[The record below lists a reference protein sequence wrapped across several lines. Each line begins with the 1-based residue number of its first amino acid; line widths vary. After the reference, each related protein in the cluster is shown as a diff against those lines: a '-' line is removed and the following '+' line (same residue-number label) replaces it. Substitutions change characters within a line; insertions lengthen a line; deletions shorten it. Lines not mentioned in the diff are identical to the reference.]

1 MVELGKLI
9 KFDPFTKQIMRPTL
23 ILETRSGKALGLI
36 NYTDLNMSFTAKG
49 LQEISFTTHKAVNG
63 VECEFW
69 DKLRGLAVIR
79 YMIEGEKYIRFEASF
94 SVIDGDET
102 VKSCNAVSLET
113 ELGQRTLREFYVN
126 DPNNLQDWLDYDEE
140 TGMATPTVL
149 WNENDTAHS
158 LLTRALERVPHWS
171 VGEVSEYF
179 NDGNTVSRADTMQ
192 RTFSINGST
201 VYDFLEGDVC
211 REFGCVFMYDTVN
224 RTINCYN
231 LDDCVWMYSSSPEL
245 NGKVAE
251 DITYRNHQF
260 YDKDGNLI
268 DNDNV
273 YIEDS
278 EGTLRK
284 VVYRYC
290 DGIGKDTGILMSKS
304 RLANSFQISE
314 NKDSVKNLF
323 HITAGDDI
331 MTNLGVAA
339 ANATGNTD
347 IVLFDNFVYEDMS
360 DELRNKLL
368 GDGVSEMGYTNYLKE
383 EQKKFYGEPEIVD
396 LITSRSYET
405 NPTDLETANSFYDQY
420 TSGQLQSGLYLGYA
434 NSLTKQSFYEHSMS
448 PSTSLSVTTA
458 QEQLNILTT
467 KLATDTLLVT
477 VKPTATA
484 YTTVTSTLSKYFK
497 TYIDTRYDIDID
509 KESTSY
515 TVNTATEGVWHG
527 KVTITRAIDS
537 TDTVTSG
544 TLNVAVRYV
553 NSSDTTSAGQTAY
566 IEYNKQKILMQIANG
581 DLANLNMIV
590 NGQFISNTELRNL
603 LKQYSLSM
611 LEGFYKGMQECIA
624 TLIELKN
631 KLDTIHS
638 ASFDLLYA
646 EWQARSAICEEI
658 YNFRQKQVVGWNDI
672 VQKLATEIGMFQS
685 YLDIQRYLAD
695 IRQNGN
701 PITIDQMCSIVGVDR
716 EKGNQILDKSFAGID
731 KAVIYDENTGTSI
744 VISLSDYNIT
754 VNNNLYKEYCSYLR
768 ENEYQNSN
776 YISDG
781 LSDAEILKKGKELIE
796 TATKELCKATVLQRS
811 ISGDFNN
818 IFAVEEL
825 EQLYSSF
832 DLYNYV
838 RCSVDGHIYKL
849 RLMQVSFNEENPE
862 SLPVTF
868 AQYIESIDG
877 KMNDVQNILNSAQS
891 ISSSYSSTYQ
901 QARSGGEAGTII
913 NKIQN
918 EGLNSAEVLIK
929 NSDAEEVIIDNT
941 GIVARSMNDV
951 GAYGNHQ
958 LKIIG
963 NGMYLTED
971 NWETVSMAVGLGLYE
986 GEWKYGVWADLLYG
1000 KIILGEQLIIGGDD
1014 DNVQIQGDEIIITN
1028 ISDNYDDTYTRC
1040 TITTSGNN
1048 IFKIENRWLG
1058 VSYDIFSI
1066 DTEGVLNI
1074 SNTTNILVSTH
1085 NDDCRIGRIVLPQY
1099 NRYNNHY
1106 YFDPLFGDTMMLK
1119 TPREDSVHGIILLD
1133 LDGLC
1138 FYGNNDGIVDTHNYL
1153 RYDQNGI
1160 YGAWQADDYAE
1171 TGNYRYLEFSR
1182 DRIETDHFGI
1192 SWGGYTLM
1200 GADNLEIETTNWHID
1215 YNGLAEFNSLE
1226 LETFKIDDVK
1236 QEVGSFL
1243 TDLNSY
1249 NIPAIKNVV
1258 DNLGAFNNMSV
1269 YLSKT
1274 SGGSAELTLNAKYID
1289 IGKLRIVTIL
1299 DGGSFNMPTGGNDI
1313 YVTLSSFPNGSYIRG
1328 VLANVFTE
1336 WMAGGFLDGSRA
1348 YGNGEVYLSYNNNN
1362 TGGQSSTYIYC
1373 RMLYIIQLP

>member
-9 KFDPFTKQIMRPTL
+9 KFDPFTKQIIRPTL

-179 NDGNTVSRADTMQ
+179 NDGSTVSRADTMQ

-314 NKDSVKNLF
+314 DKDSVKNLF
-323 HITAGDDI
+323 HVTAGDDI

-360 DELRNKLL
+360 EELRNKLL
-368 GDGVSEMGYTNYLKE
+368 GDGVSEIGYTNYLKE

-581 DLANLNMIV
+581 DLANLNMVV

-971 NWETVSMAVGLGLYE
+971 NWETVSMAVGLGLYKKNDSDV

-1028 ISDNYDDTYTRC
+1028 RNNETHDYTVC
-1040 TITTSGNN
+1040 SITTSGND
-1048 IFKIENRWLG
+1048 IFKVTAGVENSY
-1058 VSYDIFSI
+1058 SYDIF
-1066 DTEGVLNI
+1066 NI
-1074 SNTTNILVSTH
+1074 SNTGKLTVRDTLYLSADNFDQYQTQGRIIFNQYNTSDYYTYHDSDLDIDLPELVTSDILGKGILGGDGLIFYSYDNTLGQIDTDYYTIYSTDGIRAH
-1085 NDDCRIGRIVLPQY
+1085 KENDDYNISFSLGIGLNGMHIITDY
-1099 NRYNNHY
+1099 SSIS
-1106 YFDPLFGDTMMLK
+1106 GDANMLL
-1119 TPREDSVHGIILLD
+1119 TVNERGTRMSCMDGFELLGD
-1133 LDGLC
+1133 NWYIYENDAKFPNLHLNT
-1138 FYGNNDGIVDTHNYL
+1138 FQNGNTEVGNYL
-1153 RYDQNGI
+1153 
-1160 YGAWQADDYAE
+1160 
-1171 TGNYRYLEFSR
+1171 TK
-1182 DRIETDHFGI
+1182 
-1192 SWGGYTLM
+1192 
-1200 GADNLEIETTNWHID
+1200 
-1215 YNGLAEFNSLE
+1215 GLATFHDSLI
-1226 LETFKIDDVK
+1226 TITNDRTSDRA
-1236 QEVGSFL
+1236 SF
-1243 TDLNSY
+1243 T
-1249 NIPAIKNVV
+1249 
-1258 DNLGAFNNMSV
+1258 
-1269 YLSKT
+1269 SKT
-1274 SGGSAELTLNAKYID
+1274 ID
-1289 IGKLRIVTIL
+1289 IGLLRIITFRDQINNYQINTGYTYINIDVSLWGISNGTIL
-1299 DGGSFNMPTGGNDI
+1299 GMDVNLCTPQ
-1313 YVTLSSFPNGSYIRG
+1313 
-1328 VLANVFTE
+1328 E
-1336 WMAGGFLDGSRA
+1336 GSRIEA
-1348 YGNGEVYLSYNNNN
+1348 IVYQNDKVVVRFYNTIATTTMWV
-1362 TGGQSSTYIYC
+1362 TGTFIV
-1373 RMLYIIQLP
+1373 QLPSDYYDD